1 MSDHYQII
9 RRLKIATRELE
20 EQNAEGK
27 LGNELFRLEMEAMDA
42 PPREQSRLMEEL
54 RLKQDYYDRK
64 YVNKKVEPLSTRAWQ
79 AFKDSEFIYGVYGI
93 WHQLIVN
100 LLTLALYMIG
110 IAGAVYLMGWLFG

>member
-1 MSDHYQII
+1 MPDHYQII
-9 RRLKIATRELE
+9 RSLKIATRELE

-27 LGNELFRLEMEAMDA
+27 LGNEILRLQMEAMDA

-64 YVNKKVEPLSTRAWQ
+64 YVNKKVEPPSTRAWQ
-79 AFKDSEFIYGVYGI
+79 AFKDSDFLAGVHGI

-110 IAGAVYLMGWLFG
+110 IAGLVYLLSWVWG